1 MWQTL
6 KILCTFWVNECW
18 IWWAVNFLLNK
29 NPSTLKGGPKL
40 ALARGHCAQVTPA
53 GVHHIY
59 WIVRPP
65 KRKGTLCLTR
75 GAGTQIL
82 MSLRRRWGGGL
93 VYRQALRF
101 VQVQNIDASCVGVG
115 SVGSVPSSSPLSMPV
130 NEYLFFLAVFAHLK
144 EWERFCC
151 STSYHTEA
159 KM

>member
-1 MWQTL
+1 MNQGCKDKMWQTL
-6 KILCTFWVNECW
+6 KILK
-18 IWWAVNFLLNK
+18 ILYLLNK

-40 ALARGHCAQVTPA
+40 ALTRVHRVAQVTPA
-53 GVHHIY
+53 EVHHIY

-115 SVGSVPSSSPLSMPV
+115 SVPSSSPLSMPV